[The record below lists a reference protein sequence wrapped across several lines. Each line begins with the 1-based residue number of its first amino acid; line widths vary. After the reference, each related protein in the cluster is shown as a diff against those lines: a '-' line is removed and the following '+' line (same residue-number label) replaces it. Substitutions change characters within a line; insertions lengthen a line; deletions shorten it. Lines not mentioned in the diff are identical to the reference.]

1 MTEHSPL
8 AADVAEVRT
17 RVERG
22 DHEGATI
29 AAIRAYGPEL
39 VGWLSGT
46 LRSEAD
52 AHDAFSRM
60 SEQLWR
66 SLPTFDARCSVRAW
80 CYMLARQ
87 AAARVRSG
95 ARYRHEVLVS
105 QVPSLGGV
113 VSEAWSTRARAE
125 HQAANIY
132 AEIRRELDEDDQ
144 TLLVLRVDRK
154 LEWRDIAQVLLGED
168 ATAADVARS
177 AAALRKQFERVKQR
191 LRKLVAER
199 LGE

>member
-1 MTEHSPL
+1 MTELSPL
-8 AADVAEVRT
+8 SADNAEVRT

-22 DHEGATI
+22 DHEGATV

-39 VGWLSGT
+39 IGWLNGT

-60 SEQLWR
+60 SEQLWK

-95 ARYRHEVLVS
+95 ARHKHEVLVS
-105 QVPSLGGV
+105 QVPSLGMA
-113 VSEAWSTRARAE
+113 VSAAWSTRSRAE
-125 HQAANIY
+125 RQLNNVY

-154 LEWRDIAQVLLGED
+154 LEWRDIAQVMLGEN
-168 ATAADVARS
+168 ATIEETTRS

-191 LRKLVAER
+191 LKKLVAER
-199 LGE
+199 IGE